1 MQPLE
6 HTKSAYGLSGARSWI
21 LVIMAMNLS
30 ACMTLDK
37 FVCTGTGTCDLNPKY
52 QSVTAAKW
60 VSPTPQT
67 VITNNGTYMI
77 MRNQSTGAI
86 NSINQVSRGK

>member
-1 MQPLE
+1 MLII
-6 HTKSAYGLSGARSWI
+6 ALSQT
-21 LVIMAMNLS
+21 
-30 ACMTLDK
+30 ACTTLDK
-37 FVCTGTGTCDLNPKY
+37 FVCTGTGTCMANGQMP
-52 QSVTAAKW
+52 SNTAAW
-60 VSPTPQT
+60 VSPLPQT

>member
-1 MQPLE
+1 MLI
-6 HTKSAYGLSGARSWI
+6 TALSQT
-21 LVIMAMNLS
+21 
-30 ACMTLDK
+30 ACTTLDK

-52 QSVTAAKW
+52 QSATAAKW

>member
-6 HTKSAYGLSGARSWI
+6 HTKSAYGLSGTRSWI
-21 LVIMAMNLS
+21 LVIMALNLS

-52 QSVTAAKW
+52 QSSTAAKW

-67 VITNNGTYMI
+67 VITTNGTYMI

>member
-1 MQPLE
+1 MAL
-6 HTKSAYGLSGARSWI
+6 LS
-21 LVIMAMNLS
+21 LTQT
-30 ACMTLDK
+30 ACTTLDK
-37 FVCTGTGTCDLNPKY
+37 FVCTGTGTCMANGQTP
-52 QSVTAAKW
+52 SNAAAW

-67 VITNNGTYMI
+67 IITNTGTYMI